1 MTSEHASQP
10 AVASDH
16 TAHSGTTSDH
26 AADIDRHVRIYITVF
41 VALMVLTVV
50 TVAVSYL
57 HLPVPMAIG
66 VALLVA
72 TVKGTLVACYFMHLI
87 SEKKLI
93 YAVLVLTAVFFL
105 VLLALPAVTHQDGYW
120 IPE

>member
-1 MTSEHASQP
+1 MTSEHAS
-10 AVASDH
+10 VSSEHASMM
-16 TAHSGTTSDH
+16 SDH

-41 VALMVLTVV
+41 VALMVLTIV

-57 HLPVPMAIG
+57 NLPVAKAVT

-72 TVKGTLVACYFMHLI
+72 TIKGSLVACYFMHLI

-93 YAVLVLTAVFFL
+93 YAVLALTVVFF
-105 VLLALPAVTHQDGYW
+105 VALLALPAVTHLNGYW
-120 IPE
+120 IHE